1 MDYSVILSQLADL
14 IKFSFPIALIF
25 GLSAKMCNFA
35 LDMILNRR
43 IDMQGVQKV
52 IKVAFFVVL
61 ALAIIINVVAF
72 VSEKVY
78 KKKMS
83 NFAEQNKNK

>member
-14 IKFSFPIALIF
+14 IKFSIPIALIF

-43 IDMQGVQKV
+43 IEM
-52 IKVAFFVVL
+52 
-61 ALAIIINVVAF
+61 
-72 VSEKVY
+72 
-78 KKKMS
+78 
-83 NFAEQNKNK
+83 

>member
-1 MDYSVILSQLADL
+1 M
-14 IKFSFPIALIF
+14 
-25 GLSAKMCNFA
+25 
-35 LDMILNRR
+35 
-43 IDMQGVQKV
+43 